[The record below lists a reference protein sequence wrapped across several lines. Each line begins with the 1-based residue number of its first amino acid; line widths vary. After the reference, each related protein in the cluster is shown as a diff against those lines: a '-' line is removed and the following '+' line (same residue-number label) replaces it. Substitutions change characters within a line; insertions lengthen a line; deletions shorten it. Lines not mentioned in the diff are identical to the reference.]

1 MTRARTGRPDT
12 HTPVSDRSVAF
23 RNRASV
29 ESGNLAPYWS
39 MSPGEGPSGPREL
52 RRVVA
57 ASLTGT
63 ALEWYDFFIYGTA
76 AALVFGDLFFPAG
89 SPTARTLMS
98 FATFAV
104 AFLFRPLGGFLFGGL
119 GDRLGRR
126 AALVMTTLLMGFSTG
141 LIGLLPTHDSA
152 GVLAPVLLVLLRI
165 CQGLGAGAEFGGAA
179 TLLAEH
185 APAGRRGYYA
195 SFVQTGVQV
204 GLLAGTL
211 AFLLV
216 GLLDDGALHAWGWRV
231 PFLVSFVLVFVSLYV
246 RLRVAESP
254 VFLAM
259 ERGRRVLA
267 QPVRATLR
275 AYPRGLLVGIGAHI
289 ADTAAVYVYSTFMVT
304 YVTRELGLGRE
315 VALTGVVL
323 FSLGVIALQPV
334 YGALAD
340 RVGRRPL
347 NLFGAAFTALSAYP
361 LFALV
366 RTGDPAVIWL
376 ALMVTTALGFAPVA
390 AVQPIF
396 YAELFGAGVRHTGFA
411 GSREVGAAVAGFS
424 PLVAAALLA
433 AGGGQPWLVAGWIVV
448 TALVSLVAFLFSR
461 ETRDVDI
468 AAPDIAPARPPVPVR

>member
-1 MTRARTGRPDT
+1 MNPLPETV
-12 HTPVSDRSVAF
+12 TPLDIERSVVDAQAA
-23 RNRASV
+23 R
-29 ESGNLAPYWS
+29 G
-39 MSPGEGPSGPREL
+39 PGEL
-52 RRVVA
+52 HRVVA
-57 ASLTGT
+57 ASLVGT

-104 AFLFRPLGGFLFGGL
+104 AFLFRPLGGFLFGAL
-119 GDRLGRR
+119 GDRAGRR
-126 AALVMTTLLMGFSTG
+126 SALVMTTLLMGFSTG
-141 LIGLLPTHDSA
+141 VIGLLPTYHSV
-152 GVLAPVLLVLLRI
+152 GVLAPVLLVLTRI
-165 CQGLGAGAEFGGAA
+165 CQGLGAGAEFGGAS

-204 GLLAGTL
+204 GLLVGTV

-216 GLLDDGALHAWGWRV
+216 GLLDDEALESWGWRL
-231 PFLVSFVLVFVSLYV
+231 PFLGSFILIFVSLYV

-259 ERGRRVLA
+259 ERDRKVVARPVL
-267 QPVRATLR
+267 QTLR
-275 AYPRGLLVGIGAHI
+275 AHPRGLLIGIGAHV
-289 ADTAAVYVYSTFMVT
+289 ADTAIIYVYANFMIT
-304 YVTRELGLGRE
+304 YLTRELGLRRE
-315 VALTGVVL
+315 VALTGVIL

-347 NLFGAAFTALSAYP
+347 NLFGVVFSALFAYP

-366 RTGDPAVIWL
+366 QTGDPVVIWL
-376 ALMVTTALGFAPVA
+376 ALVVATALGFAPMA

-396 YAELFGAGVRHTGFA
+396 YAELFGAGVRYTGFA

-433 AGGGQPWLVAGWIVV
+433 AGDGRPWLVAGWIVV
-448 TALVSLVAFLFSR
+448 TSLVSLVAFLFSK
-461 ETRDVDI
+461 ETRDIDI
-468 AAPDIAPARPPVPVR
+468 TAPTR